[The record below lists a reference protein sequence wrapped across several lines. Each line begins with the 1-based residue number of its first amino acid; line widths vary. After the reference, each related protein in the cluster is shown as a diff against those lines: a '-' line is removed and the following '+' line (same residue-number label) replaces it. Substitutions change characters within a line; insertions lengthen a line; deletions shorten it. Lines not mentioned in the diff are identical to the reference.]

1 LLRADPPPGGQA
13 ITAVATAGTRLG
25 AIGWAFTSKGGRGA
39 DKMRINLARRAP
51 DWVAFDAAVKAEV
64 VALWRTGAW
73 YLTKLPPGKMVTDT
87 ETLSERNRGP
97 TCKVVRWKRRY
108 VGPGDKQTYLLDY
121 QEVWAPV
128 ARYATLRT
136 ILTHCAAEAGASE

>member
-1 LLRADPPPGGQA
+1 M
-13 ITAVATAGTRLG
+13 RL
-25 AIGWAFTSKGGRGA
+25 I
-39 DKMRINLARRAP
+39 LARRAP
-51 DWVAFDAAVKAEV
+51 GWVAFDAAVKAEV

-87 ETLSERNRGP
+87 ETLSERNCGP
-97 TCKVVRWKRRY
+97 NCKVVCWRRRY
-108 VGPGDKQTYLLDY
+108 VWLGEKQTYLLDY

-136 ILTHCAAEAGASE
+136 ILTHCAAEAGASK